1 MEVGVNC
8 GPPELLRMISLEILN
23 LEVMRHLLG
32 DLGTRAIRGDR
43 VSNIINALDILL
55 NILCS

>member
-32 DLGTRAIRGDR
+32 DLGTGAIRGDR

-55 NILCS
+55 NILCT